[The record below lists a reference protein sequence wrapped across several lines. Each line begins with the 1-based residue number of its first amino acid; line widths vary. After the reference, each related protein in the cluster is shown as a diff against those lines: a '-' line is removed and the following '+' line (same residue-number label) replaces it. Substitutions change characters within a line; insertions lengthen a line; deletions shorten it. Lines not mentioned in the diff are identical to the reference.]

1 MNSFRHA
8 LINAD
13 LIPPLEIK
21 DDGEIH
27 SLGICPDLGINQGWY
42 LLRTLGK
49 FQFGLYSFA
58 ILGTIDSWNSKLNRG
73 VTNYELNIMWEHI
86 ERFKD
91 FIKNV
96 DLNGSKE
103 ITHQKKMISDKKIFT

>member
-1 MNSFRHA
+1 MW
-8 LINAD
+8 ID
-13 LIPPLEIK
+13 LQASYTTHEAEEI
-21 DDGEIH
+21 
-27 SLGICPDLGINQGWY
+27 L
-42 LLRTLGK
+42 
-49 FQFGLYSFA
+49 
-58 ILGTIDSWNSKLNRG
+58 
-73 VTNYELNIMWEHI
+73 WEHI